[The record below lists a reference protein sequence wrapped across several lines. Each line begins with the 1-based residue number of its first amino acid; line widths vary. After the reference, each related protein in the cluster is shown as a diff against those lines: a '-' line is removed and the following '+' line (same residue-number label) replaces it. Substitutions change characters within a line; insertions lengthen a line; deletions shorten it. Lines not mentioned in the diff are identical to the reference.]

1 MSTLSKVAIDIV
13 TQYKGANEIKKAQNS
28 FNGLD
33 SAVSKLGKT
42 LAITFSAS
50 AIAAFGKS
58 AFDAFSADQKAAAVL
73 AQTLK
78 NVGQGFAD
86 SHIEQFITN
95 TSLATGIL
103 KNDLRSAFDS
113 LVRQTHNAST
123 AQDLLNTAINVS
135 AGSGKDLSTVS
146 ASLAKAYGGQT
157 QAIGRLNVGLT
168 KADLTG
174 KSFAQIQAK
183 LNALFAGQA
192 GIAADTYAGKI
203 KRLGASF
210 EEAKVIIGKG
220 MVDAF
225 TSLSTSSSF
234 DSFVTKMQD
243 TATNIADIIR
253 GIGIIAADASAPIKK
268 NSWLATL
275 ADALIHGIP
284 GISQIQLL
292 ANLGKQSRV
301 SADNLAAQAAS
312 SISTR
317 GAGRTANE
325 TMAQQIADQKAAAA
339 ALLKTNAEK
348 TKQLKLDTAIAMLK
362 KSMAVFDQQKIQI
375 AAALANSKLTADEK
389 ARLQLMQTQAD
400 LQQAIDDKNTTVL
413 DGLMSKIKGLQDS
426 LTTLQKTSIG
436 NPFAEAIQGAT
447 DAATAFGLT
456 TQAYQ
461 NFRTGERGN
470 GIPNANSIPAT
481 SIPGGGAQP
490 MQPVTVNLMLD
501 GQQIQQVVVDN
512 TASGSPSSYSR
523 NLGAPLRDSW

>member
-1 MSTLSKVAIDIV
+1 MSTTNINVKILAEMLGIPSLN
-13 TQYKGANEIKKAQNS
+13 KGAK
-28 FNGLD
+28 
-33 SAVSKLGKT
+33 AVSGLEAGFKKLAGAIGIGLGTAEIVNFGKQS
-42 LAITFSAS
+42 L
-50 AIAAFGKS
+50 AAFT
-58 AFDAFSADQKAAAVL
+58 ADEKAAAIL

-86 SHIEQFITN
+86 VRIEKFITN

-103 KNDLRSAFDS
+103 KNDLRDAFDS
-113 LVRQTHNAST
+113 LVRQTHNAAT
-123 AQDLLNTAINVS
+123 AQDLLNTAINVAS
-135 AGSGKDLSTVS
+135 GSGKDLSQVS

-157 QAIGRLNVGLT
+157 AAIARLNVGLT

-192 GIAADTYAGKI
+192 GVAADTYAGKI

-210 EEAKVIIGKG
+210 EEAKVTIGKG

-225 TSLSTSSSF
+225 TTLSTSSSF
-234 DSFVTKMQD
+234 DSFVNGMQT
-243 TATNIADIIR
+243 TALAIADIYR
-253 GIGIIAADASAPIKK
+253 GMGDIDKALRNLPGMGILGKLAGFSFK
-268 NSWLATL
+268 NSILGYLQSRGAKDRT
-275 ADALIHGIP
+275 AVED
-284 GISQIQLL
+284 L
-292 ANLGKQSRV
+292 AN
-301 SADNLAAQAAS
+301 QAAS

-317 GAGRTANE
+317 GAGRLANQ

-339 ALLKTNAEK
+339 ALIKSNAEK
-348 TKQLKLDTAIAMLK
+348 TKQLKLDTAIAFLK

-426 LTTLQKTSIG
+426 LSTLQKTSIG
-436 NPFAEAIQGAT
+436 NPFAEAIKGAM
-447 DAATAFGLT
+447 DAAAAFGLT

-461 NFRTGERGN
+461 DFRTGERGS
-470 GIPNANSIPAT
+470 GIPGAGSIPTA
-481 SIPGGGAQP
+481 SGGGTTNNVT
-490 MQPVTVNLMLD
+490 VTVNGSMTHDELAAS
-501 GQQIQQVVVDN
+501 IQQAINNN
-512 TASGSPSSYSR
+512 TASGIPSTYDR
-523 NLGAPLRDSW
+523 NQLVAW